1 MPFYNPEEI
10 EPVKKPGRN
19 REMIIAGE
27 NLLMMRIERHNA
39 AAGGHNHQN
48 EQMIYLLEGR
58 ARFRLG
64 DEVREMAPGEA
75 VHVPP
80 NLDHEVSLLT
90 PTIHYIEVFSPP
102 LEL

>member
-1 MPFYNPEEI
+1 MPFYNPDEI

-19 REMIIAGE
+19 REMIISGE
-27 NLLMMRIERHNA
+27 NLLMMRIERHDA
-39 AAGGHNHQN
+39 AAGGHSHPN
-48 EQMIYLLEGR
+48 EQMLYLLEGR

-64 DEVREMAPGEA
+64 DEVREVGPGEA

-80 NLDHEVSLLT
+80 NLDHEVELLT
-90 PTIHYIEVFSPP
+90 PAIRYIEVFSPP

>member
-1 MPFYNPEEI
+1 MPFYNPDEI
-10 EPVKKPGRN
+10 EPVQKPGRA

-27 NLLMMRIERHNA
+27 NLLMMRIERHDA
-39 AAGGHNHQN
+39 AAGGHSHPN

-64 DEVREMAPGEA
+64 DEVREVGPGEA

-80 NLDHEVSLLT
+80 HLDHEVTLLT
-90 PTIHYIEVFSPP
+90 PAIRYIEVFSPP
-102 LEL
+102 LAL